1 MLLGAPLSLL
11 YPLLLMKSMRK
22 VFSLLVLLLAVCTS
36 AVAEQLTPEAA
47 LARLNAGKMK
57 VAGVS
62 KERLRLV
69 HTAEQQDVRLFY
81 IFQNA
86 DDGRSLIL
94 GADDLLPAVMAYGIN
109 AFDVNR
115 MPAQVSEWL
124 NFYEESSLQ
133 AILSSKPSK
142 APIQGNAVA
151 PLVSSKWDQM
161 DPYNRLC
168 VEKMQRNM
176 PVGCVA
182 TAMAQLMYF
191 WKYPARGTGSH
202 SYTASTGTL
211 LSANFGSTEYPW
223 DKMKDC
229 YGVHAIDGSSEME
242 DTPFTDEEADA
253 VSLLMYHCG
262 VAVDMQYAEAGS
274 GAYDS
279 DAAAA
284 MINYF
289 GYDKGIKQTY
299 RAVCTDDEWQQMLL
313 DELSQG
319 RPMFYSAHTRN
330 NEGHSFICDGF
341 DGKGYFHFN
350 WGWSGMANGY
360 YLVVGADPLHPQY
373 HGTGGSISSAAYD
386 QGQSIITG
394 IQPAKPGS
402 KVDVSMVAMG
412 LVETSQ
418 GKCPAVLC
426 SAKDV
431 EVSGTVS
438 RGTPYLLGGLFCGS
452 SVIPMNADMGAILR
466 NVDTG
471 AEYPCFGSKVR
482 SLKSGYGY
490 SYIGLNLDYVPE
502 NGTYE
507 IYPAYLPLSSEGVP
521 LGKWQRMPMPPDA
534 VPYRVTLAGT
544 VPIFQITHVELSK
557 ENGMVTTNP
566 QLSVTVKALAT
577 VSKKRLSCSV
587 SNWDDDDDTP
597 LGSCTISSSLT
608 MKKGEEKT
616 FSDLSFRFTTPL
628 EENKAYVLSFSS
640 LGLNYQLGDLNCS
653 TYYFYVGDESLLPV
667 ESVPQQEQSPVSG
680 LKSGTYNLQGQ
691 KVEHP
696 QRGIYIRDGKK
707 VLVR

>member
-1 MLLGAPLSLL
+1 
-11 YPLLLMKSMRK
+11 MRK
-22 VFSLLVLLLAVCTS
+22 VFSLLVLLLAISTS
-36 AVAEQLTPEAA
+36 AVAEQLSPEAA

-124 NFYEESSLQ
+124 DFYEESSLQ
-133 AILSSKPSK
+133 TILSSKPLK

-350 WGWSGMANGY
+350 WGWGGRDDAWCAIGALNTTKYAFNNNNNITDGFYPADNEY
-360 YLVVGADPLHPQY
+360 YLRPNKVTGLTIEESQSLDAVTLSWTNPVTDIGGGALDAFDSVIIRRDFTRIAEFSTSAPGETCTFVDQLPEPGNYEYSVYVVNQYGNSIPVYQRIMVGPKCDMVFNMADAGGDGWKGA
-373 HGTGGSISSAAYD
+373 SISVVRNGVRIAIISMTQGSEESRVVPLLEGDLSFYWNKGWFSGDFFTDDEISFTISDADENILYSSQEVLVPGKLFDYNNDCYVTSVDDAALATEAFALFPNPSNGVVTAKAIGLINITLFD
-386 QGQSIITG
+386 VMGQQIISFNTDNDEV
-394 IQPAKPGS
+394 S
-402 KVDVSMVAMG
+402 VDVSDLCNGVYFISMKTNDRT
-412 LVETSQ
+412 LV
-418 GKCPAVLC
+418 K
-426 SAKDV
+426 K
-431 EVSGTVS
+431 
-438 RGTPYLLGGLFCGS
+438 
-452 SVIPMNADMGAILR
+452 ILI
-466 NVDTG
+466 
-471 AEYPCFGSKVR
+471 SK
-482 SLKSGYGY
+482 
-490 SYIGLNLDYVPE
+490 
-502 NGTYE
+502 
-507 IYPAYLPLSSEGVP
+507 
-521 LGKWQRMPMPPDA
+521 
-534 VPYRVTLAGT
+534 
-544 VPIFQITHVELSK
+544 
-557 ENGMVTTNP
+557 
-566 QLSVTVKALAT
+566 
-577 VSKKRLSCSV
+577 
-587 SNWDDDDDTP
+587 
-597 LGSCTISSSLT
+597 
-608 MKKGEEKT
+608 
-616 FSDLSFRFTTPL
+616 
-628 EENKAYVLSFSS
+628 
-640 LGLNYQLGDLNCS
+640 
-653 TYYFYVGDESLLPV
+653 
-667 ESVPQQEQSPVSG
+667 
-680 LKSGTYNLQGQ
+680 
-691 KVEHP
+691 
-696 QRGIYIRDGKK
+696 
-707 VLVR
+707 